1 MQRPK
6 REPLV
11 PKRAWHFESCEER
24 LALSAEPIADFWIDY
39 GSDAAMQ
46 VEGGVLLPLA
56 TDGHGWTDVATAR
69 EQFGLRGSRQ
79 TVAIIDSGIAY
90 DHIAL
95 GGGLGKAYRVVGGW
109 DFAENDANPYDDG
122 PAGFHGTH
130 VAGIVGAADARYPG
144 VAPDADLVALRVF
157 DDQGNGYFSW
167 VENALRWVHDH
178 RFDYD
183 NPITTVNLSLGTDWN
198 ASTLPQWATLEEE
211 LKLLADDGIFV
222 SVAAGNSFLV
232 YNSVGLSYPAVSPH
246 VTPVASV
253 DASGNLSRFSQ
264 RHDRVLAAPGERVL
278 STLPDHFY
286 GGDGIKNDWGA
297 TSGTSMA
304 SPYVAGASVLMREA
318 MQSLGFTYV
327 TQSMIYDRLRSSAD
341 LVYDAATGG
350 TYRRLNLQRALD
362 TLVGTDDFGSTATDA
377 RLVGSLT
384 SSLTVS
390 GTIGRVSDQ
399 DFFRFTATQTGAA
412 TLKLQSST
420 HLAAAW
426 QNGSSGNQLTL
437 NVVAGQTYT
446 VGVVGGGATIGRF
459 TVDVSMSAGGG
470 GGSGGSI
477 SGPSSAVNWGSVEQL
492 RRDNIDLRT
501 GDTWFQVTA
510 GRSGTFTVESFFA
523 HSRGNVDLEVYD
535 AQQRL
540 IATSNGAG
548 NVERIDFTASAG
560 SAYYVRAR
568 GTNSDVDFRLTNL
581 LTTAGSTAQFVGT
594 SGHDTFAWSAA
605 SLQATVNS
613 VTYALTGMSNVYF
626 DGGAGIDV
634 ATLIG
639 GNAAEHATLW
649 PGGASLVGGGTTA
662 AAWNSEFVHVVGTHE
677 DSAILQDSAGNEYF
691 EAGLTYAWM
700 KGEGFNAYAEGFGS
714 VNAYSN
720 GGWDFAQFVGT
731 LADETLSIWGANRA
745 LIGSGSTIVTEGFE
759 KASFIGRGGHDT
771 VDFIATTPKSWLGGI
786 GNFGWTS
793 SAEGYVTEFSEIETL
808 LANVRTNQSLGTE
821 LNAIDFVFRKVAR
834 S

>member
-1 MQRPK
+1 MPRPE
-6 REPLV
+6 REPLL
-11 PKRAWHFESCEER
+11 PKRTWHFESCEER
-24 LALSAEPIADFWIDY
+24 LALSAEPIADFWIEY
-39 GSDAAMQ
+39 GSDDAALQ
-46 VEGGVLLPLA
+46 VENGLLLPLA
-56 TDGHGWTDVATAR
+56 IEGHGWTDVANAR

-157 DDQGNGYFSW
+157 DDQGNGYFNW

-178 RFDYD
+178 RLDYD

-198 ASTLPQWATLEEE
+198 SNTLPQWATLEEE

-232 YNSVGLSYPAVSPH
+232 YNSAGLSYPAVSPH

-318 MQSLGFTYV
+318 MQNLGFTQV

-350 TYRRLNLQRALD
+350 TYRRVNLQRALD
-362 TLVGTDDFGSTATDA
+362 SLVGADDFGSTSATA
-377 RLVGSLT
+377 RAIGSLT
-384 SSLTVS
+384 STLTVS
-390 GTIGRVSDQ
+390 GTIGRVTDQ
-399 DFFRFTATQTGAA
+399 DFFRFTASQTGTA

-426 QNGSSGNQLTL
+426 QGGSSGSQLAL
-437 NVVAGQTYT
+437 NVVAGRTYT
-446 VGVVGGGATIGRF
+446 VGVVGGGTTIGSF
-459 TVDVSMSAGGG
+459 TVDVSLATGGTNSSSGPASAG
-470 GGSGGSI
+470 
-477 SGPSSAVNWGSVEQL
+477 NWGTVEQL
-492 RRDNIDLRT
+492 RRDNLDLRT
-501 GDTWFQVTA
+501 SDTWFQVTA

-523 HSRGNVDLEVYD
+523 HSHGNVDLEVYD
-535 AQQRL
+535 SQQRL
-540 IATSNGAG
+540 IASSTGGGNG
-548 NVERIDFTASAG
+548 ERIDFTASAG
-560 SAYYVRAR
+560 TVYYVRAR
-568 GTNSDVDFRLTNL
+568 GANSDVDFRLTNL
-581 LTTAGSTAQFVGT
+581 LTTGAGTAHFAGT
-594 SGHDTFAWSAA
+594 SAHDTFAWSAA
-605 SLQATVNS
+605 SRQATING
-613 VTYALTGMSNVYF
+613 VTYVLAGVSNVYF
-626 DGGAGIDV
+626 DGGAGIDS
-634 ATLIG
+634 ATFVG
-639 GNAAEHATLW
+639 SSAAEFATLW
-649 PGGASLVGGGTTA
+649 PGGASLVGGGITA
-662 AAWNSEFVHVVGTHE
+662 AAWNSEFAHVVGDRE
-677 DSAILQDSAGNEYF
+677 DTAILHDSSGNEYF
-691 EAGLTYAWM
+691 EAGLNHAWM
-700 KGEGFNAYAEGFGS
+700 KGDWFNSYAEGFGS
-714 VNAYSN
+714 VSAYSS
-720 GGWDFAQFVGT
+720 GGWDFAQFVGSA
-731 LADETLSIWGANRA
+731 ADETLSIWGANRA
-745 LIGSGSTIVTEGFE
+745 LVAGGATIVTEGFE
-759 KASFIGRGGHDT
+759 KASFAGRGGYDT
-771 VDFIATTPKSWLGGI
+771 VDFHVTTKKSWLGGI

-793 SAEGYVTEFSEIETL
+793 SAEGYVTEFYEVETL
-808 LANVRTNQSLGTE
+808 LANVRTNQKLGAD
-821 LNAIDFVFRKVAR
+821 LSAIDYVFRKIAR